1 MILLLGGARSGKSAT
16 AVRLALGTGARVTF
30 IATAEAKDAE
40 MASRIARHQAQRRPE
55 WTTVEEPLDL
65 CSAVAATAASEVV
78 IVDCLTLWVSNWL
91 GQGHAAADVLAEAA
105 RLATLLGGRR
115 ALVVSNEVGL
125 GIVPTNALARV
136 FQDTLGGVNAALA
149 ARAAQTLF
157 MVAGRALVLSPLDDV
172 LDPL

>member
-65 CSAVAATAASEVV
+65 CTAVAASAASEVV
-78 IVDCLTLWVSNWL
+78 IIDCLTLWV
-91 GQGHAAADVLAEAA
+91 
-105 RLATLLGGRR
+105 
-115 ALVVSNEVGL
+115 
-125 GIVPTNALARV
+125 
-136 FQDTLGGVNAALA
+136 
-149 ARAAQTLF
+149 
-157 MVAGRALVLSPLDDV
+157 
-172 LDPL
+172 